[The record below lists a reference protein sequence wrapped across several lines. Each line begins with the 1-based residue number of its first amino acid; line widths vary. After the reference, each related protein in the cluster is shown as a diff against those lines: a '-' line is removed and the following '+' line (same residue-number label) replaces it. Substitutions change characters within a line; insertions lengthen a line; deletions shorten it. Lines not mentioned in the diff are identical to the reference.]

1 MPANYQYGTEGNDT
15 LTGTYDNDVMYGL
28 GGVDVLVT
36 GSGYVDT
43 LNGGPGADTFDFNSA
58 SGIAHYIKDF
68 HWAEG
73 DKIDL
78 STIDAKEYSLSSPST
93 WGNQAFTWKGDITS
107 KWFDSTPGVGLG
119 RGELG
124 YVYFGNGKTLVIGNT
139 DGDSQ
144 DELQINLTGAIPS
157 LASDFVL

>member
-1 MPANYQYGTEGNDT
+1 MTNYLYGSEGNDT

-28 GGVDVLVT
+28 GGDDVLVT

-43 LNGGPGADTFDFNSA
+43 LNGGPGADTFDFNST
-58 SGIAHYIKDF
+58 SGGAHNIGDF

-78 STIDAKEYSLSSPST
+78 GTIDAKEYSAWSPST
-93 WGNQAFTWKGDITS
+93 WGNQAFTWKGDVTNAG
-107 KWFDSTPGVGLG
+107 PYGGLG

-124 YVYFGNGKTLVIGNT
+124 FRNFPGSDTQVIGNT

-144 DELQINLTGAIPS
+144 LELHISVKGYVLFI
-157 LASDFVL
+157 ASDFVL